1 MMKLYNAD
9 TKELETMKFAEDH
22 NSANY
27 KISGYEQGSIA
38 INGLPHNHSLVLSPM
53 ELLSDWEPTKY
64 SELNSDHL
72 DAIYA
77 MKPEI
82 IILGTGPKQIFP
94 PAEILRRLAKEQIGY
109 EIMDTQAA
117 CRTFNIL
124 MAEDRKVVAGMFL
137 D

>member
-1 MMKLYNAD
+1 
-9 TKELETMKFAEDH
+9 MKFAEDH

-27 KISGYEQGSIA
+27 KISAYDHDSIG
-38 INGLPHNHSLVLSPM
+38 INGLPHKQSLVLSPM
-53 ELLSDWEPTKY
+53 EVLDGWTPSQYSDLEA
-64 SELNSDHL
+64 DHL

-82 IILGTGPKQIFP
+82 IILGTGLKQVFP
-94 PAEILRRLAKEQIGY
+94 AAEILRRFAKEQIGY

-124 MAEDRKVVAGMFL
+124 MAEGRNVVAGLFL
-137 D
+137 K

>member
-1 MMKLYNAD
+1 
-9 TKELETMKFAEDH
+9 MKFAEDH

-27 KISGYEQGSIA
+27 KISGYNHDSIG
-38 INGLPHNHSLVLSPM
+38 INGLAHTQSLVLSPM
-53 ELLSDWEPTKY
+53 ELLSDWAPSNY
-64 SELNSDHL
+64 SDLKPEHL

-82 IILGTGPKQIFP
+82 IILGTGLKQIFP

-109 EIMDTQAA
+109 EVMDTQAA

-124 MAEDRKVVAGMFL
+124 MAEDRTVVAGMFL
-137 D
+137 K

>member
-1 MMKLYNAD
+1 
-9 TKELETMKFAEDH
+9 MKFAEDH

-27 KISGYEQGSIA
+27 KISGYDLGSIG
-38 INGLPHNHSLVLSPM
+38 INGLPHTHSLVISPM
-53 ELLSDWEPTKY
+53 ELLKDWEPSKY
-64 SELNSDHL
+64 NELNEQHL

-82 IILGTGPKQIFP
+82 IILGTGQKQIFP

-124 MAEDRKVVAGMFL
+124 MAEDRNVVAGMFL

>member
-1 MMKLYNAD
+1 
-9 TKELETMKFAEDH
+9 MKFAEDH

-27 KISGYEQGSIA
+27 KISGYDHDSIG
-38 INGLPHNHSLVLSPM
+38 INGLPHTQSLVLSPM
-53 ELLSDWEPTKY
+53 ELLNDWAPSKY
-64 SELNSDHL
+64 SELSADHL

-82 IILGTGPKQIFP
+82 IIIGTGQKQIFP
-94 PAEILRRLAKEQIGY
+94 PSEVLRRLAKEQIGY

-124 MAEDRKVVAGMFL
+124 MAEDRTVVAGMFL
-137 D
+137 K

>member
-1 MMKLYNAD
+1 
-9 TKELETMKFAEDH
+9 MKFAEDH

-27 KISGYEQGSIA
+27 KISGYDHESIG
-38 INGLPHNHSLVLSPM
+38 INGLAHTHSLVLSPM
-53 ELLSDWEPTKY
+53 ELLSTWEPVKY
-64 SELNSDHL
+64 DNLLAEHL

-82 IILGTGPKQIFP
+82 IILGTGQKQRFP
-94 PAEILRRLAKEQIGY
+94 PPEILRRLGKEQIGY

-124 MAEDRKVVAGMFL
+124 MAEDRTVVAAMFL

>member
-1 MMKLYNAD
+1 
-9 TKELETMKFAEDH
+9 MKFAEDH
-22 NSANY
+22 NSSNY
-27 KISGYEQGSIA
+27 KISAYDEQSIS
-38 INGLPHNHSLVLSPM
+38 INGLPHMQSLVISPM
-53 ELLSDWEPTKY
+53 ELLSTWEPATY
-64 SELNSDHL
+64 EELSEPHL

-82 IILGTGPKQIFP
+82 IILGTGLKQRFP
-94 PAEILRRLAKEQIGY
+94 PPEILRRLAKEQIGY

-124 MAEDRKVVAGMFL
+124 MAEDRTVVAGMFF

>member
-1 MMKLYNAD
+1 
-9 TKELETMKFAEDH
+9 MKFAEDH

-27 KISGYEQGSIA
+27 KITAYDTQSIS
-38 INGLPHNHSLVLSPM
+38 INGLPHSQALVISPL
-53 ELLSDWEPTKY
+53 ELLSPWQATKY
-64 SELNSDHL
+64 DELTAEHL

-82 IILGTGPKQIFP
+82 IILGTGQKQRFP
-94 PAEILRRLAKEQIGY
+94 PPEILRRLAKEQIGY

-124 MAEDRKVVAGMFL
+124 MAEDRTVVAGMFL

>member
-1 MMKLYNAD
+1 
-9 TKELETMKFAEDH
+9 MKFAEDH

-27 KISGYEQGSIA
+27 KISGYDHESIA
-38 INGLPHNHSLVLSPM
+38 INGLAHTESLVLSPM
-53 ELLSDWEPTKY
+53 ELLKNWAPSKY
-64 SELNSDHL
+64 NELSTDDL

-82 IILGTGPKQIFP
+82 IILGTGQKQVFP
-94 PAEILRRLAKEQIGY
+94 PSEILRRLAKEQIGY

-124 MAEDRKVVAGMFL
+124 MAEDRTVVAGLFFK
-137 D
+137 

>member
-1 MMKLYNAD
+1 
-9 TKELETMKFAEDH
+9 MKFAEDH

-27 KISGYEQGSIA
+27 KISGYDHDSIG
-38 INGLPHNHSLVLSPM
+38 INGLPHFESLVLSPM
-53 ELLSDWEPTKY
+53 ELLNNWTPSKY
-64 SELNSDHL
+64 SELNADHL

-82 IILGTGPKQIFP
+82 IILGTGQKQLFP

-124 MAEDRKVVAGMFL
+124 MAEDRTVVAGLFL
-137 D
+137 K

>member
-1 MMKLYNAD
+1 
-9 TKELETMKFAEDH
+9 MKFAEDH

-27 KISGYEQGSIA
+27 KISGYDHASIA
-38 INGLPHNHSLVLSPM
+38 INGLPHEQSLVLSPM
-53 ELLSDWEPTKY
+53 ELLSDWAPATY
-64 SELNSDHL
+64 ADLNADHL
-72 DAIYA
+72 DAIYS

-82 IILGTGPKQIFP
+82 IILGTGQKQIFP

-109 EIMDTQAA
+109 EVMDTQAA

-124 MAEDRKVVAGMFL
+124 MAEDRTVVAGLFL